1 MTLRE
6 AVEALAA
13 KWERDAEYFA
23 EVARRSTI
31 ERARDAAARLRNDHK
46 DRAAALR
53 ALLASPEA
61 TTGAA
66 ARGPCYYVFAAALDH
81 RNVLACDECHRV
93 PSCPSCPETKWTEE
107 RGFHYVPRAPAL
119 APSIASLLGPHCT
132 EGDEETLAH
141 TTKACR
147 EIDR

>member
-6 AVEALAA
+6 KVEALATE
-13 KWERDAEYFA
+13 WEALGNAPVRFAYHEQHAADSAEADTY
-23 EVARRSTI
+23 
-31 ERARDAAARLRNDHK
+31 ERCS
-46 DRAAALR
+46 AALR

-119 APSIASLLGPHCT
+119 APSIATRLGPHCT
-132 EGDEETLAH
+132 EGDEETL
-141 TTKACR
+141 KAVNGALK
-147 EIDR
+147 EKE

>member
-6 AVEALAA
+6 KVEALATE
-13 KWERDAEYFA
+13 WEALGNAPVRFAYHEQHAADSAEADTY
-23 EVARRSTI
+23 
-31 ERARDAAARLRNDHK
+31 ERCS
-46 DRAAALR
+46 AALR